1 MYAVFQIS
9 VWEME
14 EDHAALWALRT
25 QSAENELRN
34 DAFALLDSGV
44 PLGRLFEI
52 MKKEDPKKL
61 DAIAK
66 VYACLTSQVV
76 NCS

>member
-1 MYAVFQIS
+1 MD
-9 VWEME
+9 

-25 QSAENELRN
+25 QSADAELRN
-34 DAFALLDSGV
+34 DVFALLDSGV

-66 VYACLTSQVV
+66 VYACLMGQVV
-76 NCS
+76 DCSLRLGSESLAF